1 MRAKSRMFRVSSNSR
16 NIAEKSV
23 SASARFMLDIH
34 KKIYTNKT
42 LNYYMKEI
50 AAFPLLGKE
59 DEVRIARKTDDERN
73 KIFRIVFSAPFVID
87 HVINLFSLVRK
98 GEVSIDNIISFNRFC
113 DSYTPVL
120 PEARK
125 KEIIDKTLKKI
136 RSIKRLY
143 MKNIKRRGKVTEE
156 KGNLNFLEDAND
168 ITAGIFELNLK
179 NEVSE
184 VFLGQYKD
192 AAARHEDITN
202 NLLTCKSGSNRSNK
216 NNGSQDIHGR
226 LKREMREMR
235 EIEKKLG
242 INRMKIDGLLNVIE
256 DGEMRIQETKDILI
270 QSNLRLVIS
279 IAKKYVDKGLSLS
292 DLIQEGNIGLIRSVD
307 KFDYKM
313 GYKFSTYA
321 SWWIR
326 QAITRAIAD
335 KSRTIRLP
343 VHMIETM
350 KKLMRATTEYSKK
363 YGCEPKDEEIADM
376 MDMPLHKLRKIIG
389 INRNTISFETPVG
402 REEYPL
408 GNLIDDKESYSPLKA
423 LIMNDLK
430 SQMQKAL
437 EGLSIKEIEVIKKRF
452 GIGYNC
458 TYTLEEIGNHLN
470 VTRERVRQI
479 EARGLEKLAHPRIR
493 KQLRDFLQ

>member
-1 MRAKSRMFRVSSNSR
+1 MTKKTACSQINSTEYGKTHTL
-16 NIAEKSV
+16 EKSIYKINV
-23 SASARFMLDIH
+23 NSFH
-34 KKIYTNKT
+34 KKVYTNKT
-42 LNYYMKEI
+42 LNHYMREI
-50 AAFPLLGKE
+50 SSFPLLGKD

-73 KIFRIVFSAPFVID
+73 KIIRIVFSAPFVID
-87 HVINLFSLVRK
+87 HIINLFILVRK

-113 DSYTPVL
+113 DSYSPEL

-125 KEIIDKTLKKI
+125 NEIIDKTLKKI

-143 MKNIKRRGKVTEE
+143 MKKIKRRGKVTEE
-156 KGNLNFLEDAND
+156 KGNLNVLEDTND

-179 NEVSE
+179 NEVAE

-192 AAARHEDITN
+192 AAARHSDITN
-202 NLLTCKSGSNRSNK
+202 NLLTGESGTKRSDK
-216 NNGSQDIHGR
+216 NNGSEDIHGR
-226 LKREMREMR
+226 LKREMRE
-235 EIEKKLG
+235 IENKLG
-242 INRMKIDGLLNVIE
+242 INRKKINGLLKVIE
-256 DGEMRIQETKDILI
+256 EGEIRIHETKEILI

-279 IAKKYVDKGLSLS
+279 IAQKYVDKGLSLS

-313 GYKFSTYA
+313 GFKFSTYA

-350 KKLMRATTEYSKK
+350 KKMIRATTEYSKK

-389 INRNTISFETPVG
+389 LNRNTISFETPVG

-430 SQMQKAL
+430 SQMRKAL
-437 EGLSIKEIEVIKKRF
+437 EGLSIKETEVIKKRF

-493 KQLRDFLQ
+493 KQLRDFL